1 MTDTTTQT
9 GMTAEE
15 LQAMV
20 RELGGVTRRH
30 EAARAWAA
38 EMPDG
43 RLYTILDEALD
54 RNDPTDIR
62 SVLAGEREPRVLRHM
77 SRIVGYFS
85 VIENWNQSKVGEL
98 RARRRGN
105 YDVSPAPGES
115 SGTPSNPIAQPRPDV
130 SRTERSLPR

>member
-1 MTDTTTQT
+1 MDCDVTTEPQART
-9 GMTAEE
+9 GMTVEAFK
-15 LQAMV
+15 AMV
-20 RELGGVTRRH
+20 KELGGVLRRH
-30 EAARAWAA
+30 ETARAYAV

-54 RNDPTDIR
+54 RNAPEDIR

-105 YDVSPAPGES
+105 YDVADR
-115 SGTPSNPIAQPRPDV
+115 A
-130 SRTERSLPR
+130 